1 MMNRRNF
8 VLSAGALALASST
21 RLRGQG
27 TVPQHQFPPR
37 ELVPV
42 PYIEEDPVP
51 EYHWAPTS
59 SYEAFRDMKFGVRL
73 HWGIYS
79 IWHRGAESWPFLP
92 MSFEDRQKYNDLYKT
107 WNPAGFDA
115 DQWVNLFDES
125 GMKMLAFTSK
135 HHEGFS
141 MFDTKTRVRQRAN
154 WTSAGGPKIESCDLA
169 YSIMETPFRRDVV
182 KELCDAAHKRN
193 IKIDL
198 YFSHPDWYDAD
209 FRPYVQHPLQVPSS
223 SELLAPIDIQ
233 RTLKSYG
240 GKPVIVA
247 DPSPAEVKRMMERHR
262 AQLVELLTNY
272 GRIDMLCLD
281 MYLGHAVWPELRKTI
296 LKLREIQP
304 DVMLRDRGIGNYG
317 DYYTPERF
325 IPSGKPDAGIPWFV
339 IYPLGS
345 DFSYEPDPAK
355 YKGTAWI
362 ISNLADSIAKGGGF
376 MVGVGPSSH
385 GQIHPEAARQ
395 MRAAGAWLKV
405 NGEAIYATRPRQDS
419 WSEGEWIRYTRTK
432 DRQNVYAIALHWPE
446 RELLLTTV
454 KPRPGSAIRMLGY
467 PDPLPWKLDSARG
480 LSIAIPAEL
489 QDPAHRPCDFAWCF
503 KIETGNA

>member
-8 VLSAGALALASST
+8 VLSAGALALASPA

-27 TVPQHQFPPR
+27 TGPEHQFPPR

-42 PYIEEDPVP
+42 PYIEEVPVP

-73 HWGIYS
+73 HWGLYS

-115 DQWVNLFDES
+115 DQWVSLFDES
-125 GMKMLAFTSK
+125 GMKMFAFTSK

-141 MFDTKTRVRQRAN
+141 MFDTKTRVRQRTN
-154 WTSAGGPKIESCDLA
+154 WTAAGGPKIESCDLA
-169 YSIMETPFRRDVV
+169 YSIMETPFRRDVI

-193 IKIDL
+193 IKIDF

-223 SELLAPIDIQ
+223 PDLLSAIDIQ

-240 GKPVIVA
+240 GTPVIEA
-247 DPSPAEVKRMMERHR
+247 DPSSAEIKRMMERHR

-317 DYYTPERF
+317 DYYTPERV
-325 IPSGKPDAGIPWFV
+325 IPSTKQEAGIPWFV

-355 YKGTAWI
+355 HKGTAWI
-362 ISNLADSIAKGGGF
+362 ISNLVDSVAKGGGF
-376 MVGVGPSSH
+376 MVGVGPSSN

-395 MRAAGAWLKV
+395 MRATGAWLKV
-405 NGEAIYATRPRQDS
+405 NGEAIYATRPRDNS
-419 WSEGEWIRYTRTK
+419 WSEGESMRYTRTK
-432 DRQNVYAIALHWPE
+432 DRESVYAIALHWPE

-454 KPRPGSAIRMLGY
+454 KPRPGSSIRMLGY
-467 PDPLPWKLDSARG
+467 PNPLPWTLDSARG
-480 LSIAIPAEL
+480 LSIAIPTEL
-489 QDPAHRPCDFAWCF
+489 QDPAHRPCDFVWCF